1 MKKMFVFFSM
11 ITIFGINAQE
21 FELAEEVKYD
31 RFKNPIIKVKII
43 NNTKKTID
51 FIRFDLCYGT
61 YNKFYRKVDCWELQS
76 RDTHINFNL
85 RPGYNTIITIKG
97 TLPKSYLEFSSIAP
111 DYVHFT
117 DDTVRAY

>member
-61 YNKFYRKVDCWELQS
+61 YNNLDYCWELQS
-76 RDTHINFNL
+76 RDTHINL

-97 TLPKSYLEFSSIAP
+97 TLPKSYLKFSSIAP

-117 DDTVRAY
+117 DDTVRDYQERD